1 MPFKFHGG
9 VHPNYMKAPDVPVTV
24 IAPPPQ
30 VVLPMMQHIG
40 APCKPLVA
48 VGDYVKMGQKIADNP
63 APVSAP
69 IHATVSGKVIAIEPR
84 PHPLGDMI
92 PAIVIE
98 NDFQDTPCTDLAPLT
113 PEQMKD
119 PEAILDRI
127 REAGIVGHGGAMFP
141 TAFKIR
147 GGLGKVD
154 TLIINGAECEPY
166 LNGDHLTMKNHPEEL
181 LKGIELARIASGL
194 DKAYY
199 GIEKNKQ
206 DAIDLLLSKNP
217 AQYGVEIVPENVKYP
232 QGAEKMQIKAIT
244 NREVK
249 PGGLPSGVGCNVIST
264 QTAYAIYRACYEG
277 MPSIERVLTVAGSAM
292 GDKSYNL
299 QCRFGTPFSYIVE
312 QCGGFV
318 VEPKK
323 IVLGG
328 PMMGRMV
335 DNADA
340 FAKEV
345 VTKTSGGLIIL
356 PRGHYLH
363 RNATTPLNFMRR
375 RAASACIQCR
385 SCSELCPRH
394 LLGHPFETHRVMRAF
409 GSNAELTAE
418 AGRLA
423 LLCCD
428 CGVCEHVACP
438 MGLSPRRINQAIKN
452 ELRAAGMKYEGSRDV
467 NEAYTQ
473 WREFRR
479 VPVPRLVNKIGIS
492 RYMELPTN
500 DLGALSPAEVRIPL
514 RQHIGA
520 PAQAVVKAGD
530 RVKCGDV
537 IGEIPEQGL
546 GARIH
551 ASMDGVVKS
560 VDGAVVIGK

>member
-166 LNGDHLTMKNHPEEL
+166 LNGDHLTMLNFPEQL
-181 LKGIELARIASGL
+181 LRGIELVRIASCV

-206 DAIDLLLSKNP
+206 DAIDLLNSKNP
-217 AQYGVEIVPENVKYP
+217 AQYGIEIVPEDVKYP
-232 QGAEKMQIKAIT
+232 QGGEKMQVKAIT

-249 PGGLPSGVGCNVIST
+249 PGGLPSGVGCNVVST
-264 QTAYAIYRACYEG
+264 RTAYAVYQACCEG
-277 MPSIERVLTVAGSAM
+277 KSVIERIVTYGGSALKAPVN
-292 GDKSYNL
+292 GL
-299 QCRFGTPFSYIVE
+299 TRVGTPFSHIAE

-318 VEPKK
+318 KTPRK

-328 PMMGRMV
+328 PMMGICATSFDAPTVKGTAGVLFFTEEEDRHVENPTCIRCGKCISVCPMNLEPVFMYMYYSKRDFENMEKYHILDCFECGSCAFNCPARMPLTHAFKTAKLMFRAK
-335 DNADA
+335 ADKEKA
-340 FAKEV
+340 KAAAEAAAKEA
-345 VTKTSGGLIIL
+345 K
-356 PRGHYLH
+356 
-363 RNATTPLNFMRR
+363 
-375 RAASACIQCR
+375 
-385 SCSELCPRH
+385 
-394 LLGHPFETHRVMRAF
+394 
-409 GSNAELTAE
+409 
-418 AGRLA
+418 
-423 LLCCD
+423 
-428 CGVCEHVACP
+428 
-438 MGLSPRRINQAIKN
+438 
-452 ELRAAGMKYEGSRDV
+452 
-467 NEAYTQ
+467 
-473 WREFRR
+473 
-479 VPVPRLVNKIGIS
+479 
-492 RYMELPTN
+492 
-500 DLGALSPAEVRIPL
+500 
-514 RQHIGA
+514 
-520 PAQAVVKAGD
+520 
-530 RVKCGDV
+530 
-537 IGEIPEQGL
+537 
-546 GARIH
+546 
-551 ASMDGVVKS
+551 
-560 VDGAVVIGK
+560 

>member
-30 VVLPMMQHIG
+30 VVLPVMQHIG
-40 APCKPLVA
+40 APCKPLVE

-84 PHPLGDMI
+84 PHPLGDMV

-119 PEAILDRI
+119 PEAILERI

-166 LNGDHLTMKNHPEEL
+166 LNGDHLTMKSHPEEL

-328 PMMGRMV
+328 PMMGLIATNLEAPNIKGTAGILFFTDKEDRSVENPTCIHCGKCLTVCPMKLEPLYMYKYFQNR
-335 DNADA
+335 DFENMEKYHILDCFECGSCSYNCPGRLPLTHTFKTAKLLFA
-340 FAKEV
+340 ARAAEEKARAEAAAKEAE
-345 VTKTSGGLIIL
+345 TK
-356 PRGHYLH
+356 
-363 RNATTPLNFMRR
+363 
-375 RAASACIQCR
+375 
-385 SCSELCPRH
+385 
-394 LLGHPFETHRVMRAF
+394 
-409 GSNAELTAE
+409 
-418 AGRLA
+418 
-423 LLCCD
+423 
-428 CGVCEHVACP
+428 
-438 MGLSPRRINQAIKN
+438 
-452 ELRAAGMKYEGSRDV
+452 
-467 NEAYTQ
+467 
-473 WREFRR
+473 
-479 VPVPRLVNKIGIS
+479 
-492 RYMELPTN
+492 
-500 DLGALSPAEVRIPL
+500 
-514 RQHIGA
+514 
-520 PAQAVVKAGD
+520 
-530 RVKCGDV
+530 
-537 IGEIPEQGL
+537 
-546 GARIH
+546 
-551 ASMDGVVKS
+551 
-560 VDGAVVIGK
+560 

>member
-1 MPFKFHGG
+1 MKQMFYGG
-9 VHPNYMKAPDVPVTV
+9 VHPAEHKEATEQKPIQPLANAP
-24 IAPPPQ
+24 AQ
-30 VVLPMMQHIG
+30 VVIPMSMHIG
-40 APCKPLVA
+40 APCKPVVQKGDTVT
-48 VGDYVKMGQKIADNP
+48 VGQMIGAT
-63 APVSAP
+63 AGLGAP
-69 IHATVSGKVIAIEPR
+69 IHASVSGTVVAVEPR
-84 PHPLGDMI
+84 PGTGGVPTLSV
-92 PAIVIE
+92 VIE

-328 PMMGRMV
+328 PMMGLIATNLEAPNIKGTAGILFFTDKEDRSVENPTCIHCGKCLTVCPMKLEPLYMYKYYQKR
-335 DNADA
+335 DFENMQKYHILDCFECGSCSYNCPGRLPLTHTFKTAKLLFA
-340 FAKEV
+340 ARAAEEKARAEAAAKEAE
-345 VTKTSGGLIIL
+345 TK
-356 PRGHYLH
+356 
-363 RNATTPLNFMRR
+363 
-375 RAASACIQCR
+375 
-385 SCSELCPRH
+385 
-394 LLGHPFETHRVMRAF
+394 
-409 GSNAELTAE
+409 
-418 AGRLA
+418 
-423 LLCCD
+423 
-428 CGVCEHVACP
+428 
-438 MGLSPRRINQAIKN
+438 
-452 ELRAAGMKYEGSRDV
+452 
-467 NEAYTQ
+467 
-473 WREFRR
+473 
-479 VPVPRLVNKIGIS
+479 
-492 RYMELPTN
+492 
-500 DLGALSPAEVRIPL
+500 
-514 RQHIGA
+514 
-520 PAQAVVKAGD
+520 
-530 RVKCGDV
+530 
-537 IGEIPEQGL
+537 
-546 GARIH
+546 
-551 ASMDGVVKS
+551 
-560 VDGAVVIGK
+560 